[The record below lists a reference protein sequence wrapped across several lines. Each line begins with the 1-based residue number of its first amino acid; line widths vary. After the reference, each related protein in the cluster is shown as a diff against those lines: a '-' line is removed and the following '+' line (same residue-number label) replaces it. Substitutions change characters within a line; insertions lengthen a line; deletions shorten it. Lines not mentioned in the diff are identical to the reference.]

1 MFLLVRFPMC
11 IDRNSGNNDLTQGLV
26 GRVKFLPWPT
36 SPGYSLDQLQPCAHT
51 GSHLKAPLHFSGSLS
66 LGHMAHMA
74 AMKMHLCHPRS
85 GKQIDHSSSCGLLK
99 SITIHHASCGM
110 LPATPE
116 QSRDTGACP
125 FLGDIGR
132 LWWAPWAWGPP
143 IKLAE
148 HHRSALQFLFHWPT
162 YLLVLWPTLQSDA
175 LSASQAAGPFFLRG
189 PSPVRSLAYWIL
201 SPAS

>member
-74 AMKMHLCHPRS
+74 AMKMHLCHPQEWQTNWPQLQLWPS
-85 GKQIDHSSSCGLLK
+85 EIHHHSSCFLWNAPSHSWAEQGHWGMPILGRHRTAMMGALGLR
-99 SITIHHASCGM
+99 
-110 LPATPE
+110 TPH
-116 QSRDTGACP
+116 QAC
-125 FLGDIGR
+125 
-132 LWWAPWAWGPP
+132 WAP
-143 IKLAE
+143 
-148 HHRSALQFLFHWPT
+148 
-162 YLLVLWPTLQSDA
+162 
-175 LSASQAAGPFFLRG
+175 
-189 PSPVRSLAYWIL
+189 
-201 SPAS
+201 